1 MLKVLVDTDVLID
14 YSKGFAGILEELFEK
29 QTKVQVE
36 LLVNPVIIAEFYTD
50 KKLKNKRRRE
60 KVGEFLRFFKIVNIS
75 GKTGSLAGELLREN
89 RVPFLGDALIAATA
103 ITEKLKLA
111 TRNKK
116 HFRNVPD
123 LEFYSPIESDK

>member
-14 YSKGFAGILEELFEK
+14 YSKGYAGTLEELFESQAK
-29 QTKVQVE
+29 TQVE
-36 LLVNPVIIAEFYTD
+36 LFINPVIIAEFYTD

-60 KVGEFLRFFKIVNIS
+60 KAGEFLRFFKTVNIS
-75 GKTGSLAGELLREN
+75 GKIGGKAGELLREN
-89 RVPFLGDALIAATA
+89 RVAFLGDALIAATA

-116 HFRNVPD
+116 HFKSVSG
-123 LEFYSPIESDK
+123 LEFY